1 MAGPRE
7 TTTFTA
13 RFLPDPS
20 VLRQARDFGR
30 QACQELD
37 VSPGDTELVV
47 LVVNE
52 LAANAV
58 LHARTPFEVA
68 LTGGPGAVQVSVSDE
83 NPRLP
88 HLPSKVEM
96 ASSGRGLALVRA
108 ASQAW
113 AVRTTAFGKEL
124 TAEVPTRRRNP
135 HPCGTGPPS
144 STNRTRRAS

>member
-1 MAGPRE
+1 MAGARE
-7 TTTFTA
+7 TTTFMA

-20 VLRQARDFGR
+20 VLRQARDLGRRACEEFGVTP
-30 QACQELD
+30 C
-37 VSPGDTELVV
+37 DTELVV

-58 LHARTPFEVA
+58 LHARTPFQVV
-68 LTGGPGAVQVSVSDE
+68 LTGGAGAVQVSVSDE

-113 AVRTTAFGKEL
+113 GVRTTAFGKEL
-124 TAEVPTRRRNP
+124 TAEVATRRPNH
-135 HPCGTGPPS
+135 HPCDAGPNPGS
-144 STNRTRRAS
+144 TRRAS